1 MPTPAGNSNWRCEDK
16 DVVRA
21 GTPQHC
27 VELSADAGLDEWRAA
42 ARPLLAAG
50 LSPDQILWS
59 DGEGG
64 LFPAD
69 APPPAGRA
77 APAVPRSFFNL
88 AGEAVLHRDR
98 QRFALLYR
106 LAWRAARE
114 PGLLSVATDPLVAAV
129 EAMAKAVRRD
139 IHKMHAFVRFRGIRD
154 EGGERFVA
162 WFEPDHHI
170 VAAAAPFFRDRFA
183 ALSWSILTPDRSV
196 AWDGEALMFGPGIAK
211 PADLHD
217 GAAEELW
224 RRYYASIFNPARLKP
239 KAMRAE
245 MPQRYWRNLPEAPL
259 IEPLI
264 AEARSRT
271 RKMLEAPI
279 AMPNPRPQRPAAEAQ
294 PTPPE
299 GGLAGLR
306 TAVAQCRRCPLWEP
320 ATQAVFGEGPADARL
335 VLVGEQPGDQEDL
348 TGRPFVGPAGQV
360 LDAALEQAGIDRAR
374 VYMTNAV
381 KHFKFAP
388 RGKRRLHQRPDS
400 GEIAACRWWLDQELA
415 LLKPRLV
422 VAMGAT
428 AVQALLGRAMPIGRN
443 RGRPIARDNAPPVLI
458 TAHPSF
464 ILRVPDADTR
474 ERERALLVEDLR
486 LAARAAA
493 EEADQ

>member
-1 MPTPAGNSNWRCEDK
+1 MT
-16 DVVRA
+16 VRS
-21 GTPQHC
+21 GSRQHC
-27 VELSADAGLDEWRAA
+27 VELAPDAGLDEWRAA

-64 LFPAD
+64 LLPAD
-69 APPPAGRA
+69 APPPAGGA
-77 APAVPRSFFNL
+77 APAVPRSFFDL
-88 AGEAVLHRDR
+88 AGKAVLHRDR
-98 QRFALLYR
+98 QRFALLYQ

-239 KAMRAE
+239 PARSH
-245 MPQRYWRNLPEAPL
+245 PPEADSD
-259 IEPLI
+259 
-264 AEARSRT
+264 AGGG
-271 RKMLEAPI
+271 
-279 AMPNPRPQRPAAEAQ
+279 AAALSAQ
-294 PTPPE
+294 PS
-299 GGLAGLR
+299 R
-306 TAVAQCRRCPLWEP
+306 SAV
-320 ATQAVFGEGPADARL
+320 D
-335 VLVGEQPGDQEDL
+335 
-348 TGRPFVGPAGQV
+348 
-360 LDAALEQAGIDRAR
+360 
-374 VYMTNAV
+374 
-381 KHFKFAP
+381 
-388 RGKRRLHQRPDS
+388 
-400 GEIAACRWWLDQELA
+400 
-415 LLKPRLV
+415 
-422 VAMGAT
+422 
-428 AVQALLGRAMPIGRN
+428 
-443 RGRPIARDNAPPVLI
+443 
-458 TAHPSF
+458 
-464 ILRVPDADTR
+464 
-474 ERERALLVEDLR
+474 
-486 LAARAAA
+486 
-493 EEADQ
+493 